1 MYHMPLNYEQ
11 YIIQKIY
18 EQQEHIEVLEQRIDH
33 LTMIANDLLEI
44 NGVQYYYE
52 DNKFIPFDL
61 HSQSRTN
68 HK

>member
-1 MYHMPLNYEQ
+1 MPLNYEQ

-18 EQQEHIEVLEQRIDH
+18 EQQEHIAVLEQRIDH
-33 LTMIANDLLEI
+33 LTMIANDLLQI

-52 DNKFIPFDL
+52 DNKFIPLDL

-68 HK
+68 NQ